1 MFCSYCGTIISADQK
16 KCPICGTVNEAPI
29 VTEAHVETPKETPV
43 EAPATFT
50 AAPEAQPAVTMAE
63 ESPYANYVPENKSYE
78 AEYNRIVADANIP
91 KKDDA
96 TSALVFGIISLV
108 IPIFFCGLWL
118 VFPLMMAI
126 LSVVSLIMAILAM
139 KKAKPFKNYPNVA
152 GAGSAN
158 IGKILAIVG
167 LVLSI
172 INLVLYAIALLFLIG
187 YIVII
192 FLIMMLPTLMYI

>member
-1 MFCSYCGTIISADQK
+1 MFCSFCGTVLSADQK

-29 VTEAHVETPKETPV
+29 VTEAPVETPKETPV

-96 TSALVFGIISLV
+96 TFALVFGIISLV
-108 IPIFFCGLWL
+108 IPMFFGGL
-118 VFPLMMAI
+118 
-126 LSVVSLIMAILAM
+126 LSVASLIMAILAM
-139 KKAKPFKNYPNVA
+139 KKAKPFKDYPNVE

-158 IGKILAIVG
+158 IGKVLAIIG

-172 INLVLYAIALLFLIG
+172 INLVVSAIALLFLVG
-187 YIVII
+187 YIVFIMVI
-192 FLIMMLPTLMYI
+192 MFLPALMYM